1 MSYIVTSEWVSKR
14 LEETDSNL
22 IIVDCRFELQSPE
35 VGKRLF
41 IENHLPTAVY
51 LDLNKD
57 LSGPTQQH
65 GGNHPLPD
73 MHEFAEKLGNLGIDE
88 KTTVVVYD
96 QANEMYAPRLW
107 WLLTYMGHEDVYILD
122 GGYEKWVA
130 EGRTVT
136 QEIVTRTPKVFTPH
150 IQTDAKVDIEGVK
163 EKLGNQSAILID
175 SRAKDRYLGKVEPL
189 YARAGHIPG
198 AKNYF
203 FKGVLKDN
211 GLWKNTQEMEVHFA
225 DLPKNKEII
234 VSCGSGVSACPNIIA
249 LKQAGY
255 TNVKLYPGSYSDWIS
270 YEENEVETMEE

>member
-1 MSYIVTSEWVSKR
+1 MSYIVTSEWVSKH
-14 LEETDSNL
+14 LEERDNDL
-22 IIVDCRFELQSPE
+22 VMVDCRFELQSPD
-35 VGKRLF
+35 VGKRLY
-41 IENHLPTAVY
+41 IDNHLPTAVY

-107 WLLTYMGHEDVYILD
+107 WLLTYMGHEDVYVLD

-150 IQTDAKVDIEGVK
+150 IQEDEKVDMDEVK
-163 EKLGNQSAILID
+163 EKLSNQSAILID
-175 SRAKDRYLGKVEPL
+175 SRAKDRYLGKVEPM
-189 YARAGHIPG
+189 YSKAGHIPG

-211 GLWKNTQEMEVHFA
+211 GLWKNTQEIEAHFA
-225 DLPKNKEII
+225 DLPKDQEII

-255 TNVKLYPGSYSDWIS
+255 RNVKLYPGSYSDWIS
-270 YEENEVETMEE
+270 YEDNEVETREE

>member
-1 MSYIVTSEWVSKR
+1 MSYIVTSEWVSKH
-14 LEETDSNL
+14 LEERDNDL
-22 IIVDCRFELQSPE
+22 VMVDCRFELQSPD
-35 VGKRLF
+35 VGKRLYMD
-41 IENHLPTAVY
+41 NHLPTAVY

-107 WLLTYMGHEDVYILD
+107 WLLTYMGHEDVYVLD

-150 IQTDAKVDIEGVK
+150 IQEDEKVDMDEVK
-163 EKLGNQSAILID
+163 EKLSNQSAILID
-175 SRAKDRYLGKVEPL
+175 SRAKDRYLGKVEPM
-189 YARAGHIPG
+189 YSKAGHIPG

-211 GLWKNTQEMEVHFA
+211 GLWKNTQEIEAHFA
-225 DLPKNKEII
+225 DLPKDQEII

-255 TNVKLYPGSYSDWIS
+255 RNVKLYPGSYSDWIS
-270 YEENEVETMEE
+270 YEDNEVETREE

>member
-1 MSYIVTSEWVSKR
+1 MSYIVTSEWVSKH
-14 LEETDSNL
+14 LEERDNDL
-22 IIVDCRFELQSPE
+22 VMVDCRFELQSPD
-35 VGKRLF
+35 VGKRLY
-41 IENHLPTAVY
+41 IDNHLPTAVY

-107 WLLTYMGHEDVYILD
+107 WLLTYMGHEDVYVLD

-150 IQTDAKVDIEGVK
+150 IQEDEKVDMDEVK
-163 EKLGNQSAILID
+163 EKLSNQSAILID
-175 SRAKDRYLGKVEPL
+175 SRAKDRYLGKVEPM
-189 YARAGHIPG
+189 YSKAGHIPG

-211 GLWKNTQEMEVHFA
+211 GLWKNTQEIEAHFA
-225 DLPKNKEII
+225 DLPKDQEII

-255 TNVKLYPGSYSDWIS
+255 RNVKLYPGSYSDWIS
-270 YEENEVETMEE
+270 YEENNVETNEE

>member
-1 MSYIVTSEWVSKR
+1 MSYIVTSEGLSER
-14 LEETDSNL
+14 LEKQDNNL
-22 IIVDCRFELQSPE
+22 VIVDCRFELQSPD
-35 VGKRLF
+35 VGKRLY
-41 IENHLPTAVY
+41 IDNHLPTAVY

-107 WLLTYMGHEDVYILD
+107 WLLTYMGHEDVYVLD

-150 IQTDAKVDIEGVK
+150 IQEDEKVDMDEVK
-163 EKLGNQSAILID
+163 EKLSNQSAILID
-175 SRAKDRYLGKVEPL
+175 SRAKDRYLGKVEPM
-189 YARAGHIPG
+189 YSKAGHIPG

-211 GLWKNTQEMEVHFA
+211 GLWKNTQEIEAHFA
-225 DLPKNKEII
+225 DLPKDQEII

-249 LKQAGY
+249 LKQAGF

-270 YEENEVETMEE
+270 YVENNVETKEE

>member
-1 MSYIVTSEWVSKR
+1 MSYIVTSEWVSKH
-14 LEETDSNL
+14 LEERDNDL
-22 IIVDCRFELQSPE
+22 VMVDCRFELQSPD
-35 VGKRLF
+35 VGKRLY
-41 IENHLPTAVY
+41 IDNHLPTAVY

-107 WLLTYMGHEDVYILD
+107 WLLTYMGHEDVYVLD

-150 IQTDAKVDIEGVK
+150 IQEDEKVDMDEVK
-163 EKLGNQSAILID
+163 EKLSNQSAILID
-175 SRAKDRYLGKVEPL
+175 SRAKDRYLGKVEPM
-189 YARAGHIPG
+189 YSKAGHIPG

-211 GLWKNTQEMEVHFA
+211 GLWKNTQEIEAHFA
-225 DLPKNKEII
+225 DLPKDQEII

-255 TNVKLYPGSYSDWIS
+255 RNVKLYPGSYSDWIL
-270 YEENEVETMEE
+270 YEENNVETKEE

>member
-1 MSYIVTSEWVSKR
+1 MSYIVTSEWVSKH
-14 LEETDSNL
+14 LEERDNDL
-22 IIVDCRFELQSPE
+22 VMVDCRFELQSPD
-35 VGKRLF
+35 VGKRLY
-41 IENHLPTAVY
+41 IDNHLPTAVY

-107 WLLTYMGHEDVYILD
+107 WLLTYMGHEDVYVLD

-150 IQTDAKVDIEGVK
+150 IQEDEKVDMDEVK
-163 EKLGNQSAILID
+163 EKLSNQSAILID
-175 SRAKDRYLGKVEPL
+175 SRAKDRYLGKVEPM
-189 YARAGHIPG
+189 YSKAGHIPG

-211 GLWKNTQEMEVHFA
+211 GLWKNTQEIEAHFA
-225 DLPKNKEII
+225 DLPKDQEII

-249 LKQAGY
+249 LKQAGF

-270 YEENEVETMEE
+270 YEENNVETKEE

>member
-57 LSGPTQQH
+57 LSGPTQRH

-107 WLLTYMGHEDVYILD
+107 WLLTYMGHEDVYVLD

-150 IQTDAKVDIEGVK
+150 IQENEKVDMDEVK
-163 EKLGNQSAILID
+163 EKLSNQSAILID
-175 SRAKDRYLGKVEPL
+175 SRAKDRYLGKVEPM
-189 YARAGHIPG
+189 YSKAGHIPG

-211 GLWKNTQEMEVHFA
+211 GLWKNTQEIEAHFA
-225 DLPKNKEII
+225 DLPKDQEII

-249 LKQAGY
+249 LKQAGF

-270 YEENEVETMEE
+270 YVENNVETKEE

>member
-57 LSGPTQQH
+57 LSGPTQRH

>member
-1 MSYIVTSEWVSKR
+1 MSYIVTSEWVSKH
-14 LEETDSNL
+14 LEERDNDL
-22 IIVDCRFELQSPE
+22 VMVDCRFELQSPD
-35 VGKRLF
+35 VGKRLY
-41 IENHLPTAVY
+41 IDNLLRTAVY

-107 WLLTYMGHEDVYILD
+107 WLLTYMGHEDVYVLD

-150 IQTDAKVDIEGVK
+150 IQEDEKVDMDEVK
-163 EKLGNQSAILID
+163 EKLSNQSAILID
-175 SRAKDRYLGKVEPL
+175 SRAKDRYLGKVEPM
-189 YARAGHIPG
+189 YSKAGHIPG

-211 GLWKNTQEMEVHFA
+211 GLWKNTQ
-225 DLPKNKEII
+225 
-234 VSCGSGVSACPNIIA
+234 
-249 LKQAGY
+249 
-255 TNVKLYPGSYSDWIS
+255 
-270 YEENEVETMEE
+270 

>member
-1 MSYIVTSEWVSKR
+1 MSYIVTSEWLSER
-14 LEETDSNL
+14 LEKQDNNL
-22 IIVDCRFELQSPE
+22 VIVDCRFELQSPD
-35 VGKRLF
+35 VGKRLYMD
-41 IENHLPTAVY
+41 NHLPTAVY

-73 MHEFAEKLGNLGIDE
+73 MHGFAKRLGNLGIDE

-107 WLLTYMGHEDVYILD
+107 WMLTYMGHEDVYVLD

-150 IQTDAKVDIEGVK
+150 IQENEKVDMDEVK
-163 EKLGNQSAILID
+163 EKLSNQSAILID
-175 SRAKDRYLGKVEPL
+175 SRAKNRYLGKVEPM
-189 YARAGHIPG
+189 YSKAGHIPG

-211 GLWKNTQEMEVHFA
+211 GLWKNTQEIEVHFA
-225 DLPKNKEII
+225 DLPKDQEII

-255 TNVKLYPGSYSDWIS
+255 RNVKLYPGSYSDWIS
-270 YEENEVETMEE
+270 YEDNEVETREE

>member
-1 MSYIVTSEWVSKR
+1 MSYIVTSEWVSKH
-14 LEETDSNL
+14 LEERDNDL
-22 IIVDCRFELQSPE
+22 VMVDCRFELQSPD
-35 VGKRLF
+35 VGKRLY
-41 IENHLPTAVY
+41 IDNHLPTAVY

-73 MHEFAEKLGNLGIDE
+73 VHEFAEKLGNLGIDE

-107 WLLTYMGHEDVYILD
+107 WLLTYMGHEDVYVLD

-150 IQTDAKVDIEGVK
+150 IQEDEKVDMDEVK
-163 EKLGNQSAILID
+163 EKLSNQSAILID
-175 SRAKDRYLGKVEPL
+175 SRAKDRYLGKVEPM
-189 YARAGHIPG
+189 YSKAGHIPG

-211 GLWKNTQEMEVHFA
+211 GLWKNTQEIEAHFA
-225 DLPKNKEII
+225 DLPKDQEII

-249 LKQAGY
+249 LKQAGF

-270 YEENEVETMEE
+270 YVENNVETKEE

>member
-1 MSYIVTSEWVSKR
+1 MSYIVTSEWVSKH
-14 LEETDSNL
+14 LEERDNDL
-22 IIVDCRFELQSPE
+22 VMVDCRFELQSPD
-35 VGKRLF
+35 VGKRLY
-41 IENHLPTAVY
+41 IDNHLPTAVY

-107 WLLTYMGHEDVYILD
+107 WLLTYMGHEDVYVLD

-150 IQTDAKVDIEGVK
+150 IQENEKVDMDEVK
-163 EKLGNQSAILID
+163 EKLSNQSAILID
-175 SRAKDRYLGKVEPL
+175 SRAKNRYLGKVEPM
-189 YARAGHIPG
+189 YSKAGHIPG

-211 GLWKNTQEMEVHFA
+211 GLWKNTQEIEAHFA
-225 DLPKNKEII
+225 DLPKDQEII

-249 LKQAGY
+249 LKQAGF

-270 YEENEVETMEE
+270 YEENNVETKEE

>member
-107 WLLTYMGHEDVYILD
+107 WLLTYMGHEDVYVLD

-150 IQTDAKVDIEGVK
+150 IQEDEKVDMDEVK
-163 EKLGNQSAILID
+163 EKLSNQSAILID
-175 SRAKDRYLGKVEPL
+175 SRAKDRYLGKVEPM
-189 YARAGHIPG
+189 YSKAGHIPG

-211 GLWKNTQEMEVHFA
+211 GLWKNTQEIEAHFA
-225 DLPKNKEII
+225 DLPKDQEII

-249 LKQAGY
+249 LKQAGF

-270 YEENEVETMEE
+270 YVENNVETKEE